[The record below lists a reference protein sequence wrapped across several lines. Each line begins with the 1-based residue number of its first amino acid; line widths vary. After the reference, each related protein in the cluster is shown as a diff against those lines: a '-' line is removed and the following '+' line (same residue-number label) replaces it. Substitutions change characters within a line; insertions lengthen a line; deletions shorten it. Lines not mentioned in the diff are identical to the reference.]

1 MLTALRIE
9 NFALIDSLDIP
20 LQAGLTVL
28 TGETGAGKSIIL
40 DAIDAVL
47 GGKVNAR
54 LVRSGSDRA
63 VLEAQF
69 ALSSGLRDWFQ
80 QQDLPILEQAVTCRR
95 EITLNKTSVRSRSFL
110 NGQAVTKAQLESL
123 RQRLVEITAQGQ
135 TVQIGSSDRQ
145 REWLD
150 GFGGEAIVQQR
161 QRVIQAH
168 EAATQAK
175 RRLEARRKADQDRQ
189 DRLELLQLHQ
199 QELAQAALDDPAELD
214 HLHQEQQRLTHSV
227 DLQQNSYQTYQILYE
242 SDTGGACADLLG
254 KAEGILID
262 MERYDSAITPI
273 LAMVSEALTQVEEA
287 GRAINAYGAS
297 LEADPQRLE
306 EVEERI
312 RQIKGLCRR
321 FHRTLP
327 ELIAYRDEVNQAL
340 AELSGEGQSIEE
352 LEADYQK
359 RQDALVKACAKLT
372 DLRQKTAQTLES
384 QLIAELKPLA
394 MERVQFRV
402 DLQPATPGPTG
413 ADAIQFLFSPNPGE
427 PLQPLAETAS
437 GGEMS
442 RFLLAL
448 KACFSQVDAVDT
460 LIFDEIDVGVSG
472 RVAQAIAEKLLQLG
486 QRHQVL
492 CVTHQPMVAALADD
506 HWHVNKQ
513 VIGEAVSAAKSA
525 KSRQPRQSRAKT
537 KESDSTKSRD
547 CDAINDQNS
556 NAIDPKPIAAT
567 AASDETSIRTVVR
580 IAPLSL
586 DQRREELAQLAGG
599 ATHQEALSFAEALL
613 SQAAQIRANL
623 PRNPI
628 QDKV

>member
-9 NFALIDSLDIP
+9 NFALIDALEIS

-40 DAIDAVL
+40 DAIDALL
-47 GGKVNAR
+47 GGKANAR
-54 LVRSGSDRA
+54 LVRSGRDKA
-63 VLEAQF
+63 VLEARF
-69 ALSSGLRDWFQ
+69 ALTPGLKDWLTQ
-80 QQDLPILEQAVTCRR
+80 QEMPIPDQEVTCRR
-95 EITLNKTSVRSRSFL
+95 EISLGKASVRSRSFL
-110 NGQAVTKAQLESL
+110 NDQAVTKAQMESL

-150 GFGGEAIVQQR
+150 GFGGEAIAQQR
-161 QRVIQAH
+161 QRVAQTH

-175 RRLEARRKADQDRQ
+175 RRLESRRKADQERQ
-189 DRLELLQLHQ
+189 DHLELLQQHQ
-199 QELAQAALDDPAELD
+199 QELTQAALEDPAELD

-227 DLQQNSYQTYQILYE
+227 DLQQNSYQAYQILYD
-242 SDTGGACADLLG
+242 SDAGAGACADLLG
-254 KAEGILID
+254 KAEGILLD
-262 MERYDSAITPI
+262 MERYDPAITPI
-273 LAMVSEALTQVEEA
+273 LTLVSEALTQVEEA

-306 EVEERI
+306 DVEERI
-312 RQIKGLCRR
+312 RQLKGLCRR
-321 FHRTLP
+321 FRRTLP
-327 ELIAYRDEVNQAL
+327 ELVAYRDEVQQAL
-340 AELSGEGQSIEE
+340 GELSGEGQSIEE
-352 LEADYQK
+352 LEAEAQK
-359 RQDALVKACAKLT
+359 RQEALVNACAKLT
-372 DLRQKTAQTLES
+372 ALRHKTAQGLET

-394 MERVQFRV
+394 MERVQFQV
-402 DLQPATPGPTG
+402 DLQPTAPGPTG
-413 ADAIQFLFSPNPGE
+413 ADAIRFLFSPNPGE

-506 HWHVNKQ
+506 HWRVDKQ
-513 VIGEAVSAAKSA
+513 VIGENPPETKANTSRKSRSA
-525 KSRQPRQSRAKT
+525 KGSAKAKGSSQT
-537 KESDSTKSRD
+537 SDSDPPSPPGHGN
-547 CDAINDQNS
+547 DAPSNDPGS
-556 NAIDPKPIAAT
+556 TSGEAAV
-567 AASDETSIRTVVR
+567 RTVVR
-580 IAPLSL
+580 VAPLSL

-599 ATHQEALSFAEALL
+599 ASHQESLSFAEALL
-613 SQAAQIRANL
+613 TQAAQIRANV
-623 PRNPI
+623 I
-628 QDKV
+628 QG